1 MKSSPPPAPV
11 LGKERVLEGIAAAP
25 GIAIGLAHRHE
36 HGQVHVPEYR
46 IPQARIEEET
56 ERFRQAAKTAGQQVD
71 DLLAKAKRLPSAAA
85 EEMGYLLEAY
95 LQMLK
100 GSRLV
105 RGVEARI
112 KSERVNAETAV
123 MREIGEIVEGLAAVD
138 DAYLASR
145 AADISE
151 VGARLIRALNKSSWR
166 PFEKLSK
173 DAIILADEVSP
184 ADAALLDPKL
194 VLGLATQGG
203 GMESHTAIMARS
215 LGIPTVLGIAG
226 LLEGLKGGETVI
238 IDGGLGQVIVDPAP
252 ETLATYRALRAQ
264 HLKARRVLKGLAT
277 LPAVTKDGET
287 ISLMANL
294 ELPQEVDGALGAGA
308 EGVGLLRSEFIFMNR
323 PDLPGEDEQYEVIA
337 GIVKSMKGRTV
348 TIRTL
353 DAGSEKLPGLDS
365 QGLNPALGLRAIR
378 LTLKHPELM
387 ETQLAAC
394 LRAGHH
400 GPIRILLP
408 MVMAAAEVIEVREM
422 MTRVAKRLKRRKVP
436 IADPLPPL
444 GVMIEIPGAAIT
456 ADALAL
462 HSDFFAIGTNDL
474 TMYTLAIDRSDEQ
487 VASLYN
493 PLHPAVLRMIQFATE
508 AALRAR
514 IPVSVCGE
522 MAGEARLTGL
532 LLGLG
537 IRELSMAPIHLGRV
551 KQRIRAM
558 HLSGAIRRARSI
570 MDQVDSGRISAL
582 IDSFNDEIDAA

>member
-1 MKSSPPPAPV
+1 MKTSQPV
-11 LGKERVLEGIAAAP
+11 SGKERILEGLAAAP
-25 GIAIGLAHRHE
+25 GIAVGVAHRHE

-46 IPQARIEEET
+46 IPASRIDDELAR
-56 ERFRQAAKTAGQQVD
+56 FQQAASQAGRQVD
-71 DLLAKAKRLPSAAA
+71 DLLHKAKKLPSAAA

-105 RGVEARI
+105 RGVESRI
-112 KSERVNAETAV
+112 KQERINAESAV

-138 DAYLASR
+138 DSYLAAR

-151 VGARLIRALNKSSWR
+151 VGSRLIRALNKSAWR
-166 PFEKLSK
+166 PFEQLNKNS
-173 DAIILADEVSP
+173 AVLADELSP
-184 ADAALLDPKL
+184 ADTALLDPKL
-194 VLGLATQGG
+194 VVGLATEAG

-215 LGIPTVLGIAG
+215 LGIPSVLGVSG
-226 LLEGLKGGETVI
+226 LLDGLRGGETVI
-238 IDGGLGQVIVDPAP
+238 IDGGLGQVIINPSAA
-252 ETLATYRALRAQ
+252 TLSAYRALRAQ
-264 HLKARRVLKGLAT
+264 HLRIRRQLEGLSS

-287 ISLMANL
+287 ISLMANI
-294 ELPQEVDGALGAGA
+294 ELPGEVDGVLNAGA
-308 EGVGLLRSEFIFMNR
+308 MGVGLLRSEFLFMNR
-323 PDLPGEDEQYEVIA
+323 SDLPNEDEQYQA
-337 GIVKSMKGRTV
+337 LSGIVKAMKGRPV

-353 DAGSEKLPGLDS
+353 DAGSEKLPDLDS
-365 QGLNPALGLRAIR
+365 PGLNPALGLRAIR
-378 LTLKHPELM
+378 LSLKHPELL
-387 ETQLAAC
+387 EPQLAAC
-394 LRAGHH
+394 LRAGAH

-408 MVMAAAEVIEVREM
+408 MVMTVAEVTCVREA
-422 MTRVAKRLKRRKVP
+422 MTRIAKKLKRKRVP

-444 GVMIEIPGAAIT
+444 GIMIEIPGAAIT
-456 ADALAL
+456 ADALAT
-462 HSDFFAIGTNDL
+462 HADFFAIGTNDL

-558 HLSGAIRRARSI
+558 NLSGAIRRARSI
-570 MDQVDSGRISAL
+570 MDQVDSARISAL
-582 IDSFNDEIDAA
+582 IDSFNDEADAS

>member
-1 MKSSPPPAPV
+1 MKTSQPPPDR
-11 LGKERVLEGIAAAP
+11 ERILEGIAAAP
-25 GIAIGLAHRHE
+25 GIAIGVAHRHE

-46 IPQARIEEET
+46 IPSTRIDEEL
-56 ERFRQAAKTAGQQVD
+56 ERFRLASSQAGHQVD
-71 DLLAKAKRLPSAAA
+71 DLLSKAKRLPTAAA

-95 LQMLK
+95 QQMLK

-112 KSERVNAETAV
+112 KGERINAECAV

-138 DAYLASR
+138 DSYLAAR

-151 VGARLIRALNKSSWR
+151 VGSRLIRALNKSAWR

-173 DAIILADEVSP
+173 NAAVLADELSP
-184 ADAALLDPKL
+184 ADAALLDPRL
-194 VLGLATQGG
+194 VVGLATEMG

-215 LGIPTVLGIAG
+215 LGIPSVLGVAG
-226 LLEGLKGGETVI
+226 LLHDVKGNETVI
-238 IDGGLGQVIVDPAP
+238 IDGGLGQVIIDPSP
-252 ETLATYRALRAQ
+252 ETLATYRQLRAQ
-264 HLKARRVLKGLAT
+264 HLRVRRQLAGLAT
-277 LPAVTKDGET
+277 LPAITKDGET

-294 ELPQEVDGALGAGA
+294 ELPNEVEGALAAGA
-308 EGVGLLRSEFIFMNR
+308 MGVGLLRSEFLFMNR
-323 PDLPGEDEQYEVIA
+323 SNLPGEDEQYEQMA
-337 GIVKSMKGRTV
+337 AIVKAMKGRPV

-378 LTLKHPELM
+378 LSLKHPYLLEP
-387 ETQLAAC
+387 QIAAC
-394 LRAGHH
+394 LRAGAH
-400 GPIRILLP
+400 GPVRILLP
-408 MVMAAAEVIEVREM
+408 MVMTASEVASVREAM
-422 MTRVAKRLKRRKVP
+422 LRIAKKLKRKRIP

-456 ADALAL
+456 ADSLAA
-462 HSDFFAIGTNDL
+462 HADFFAIGTNDL

-558 HLSGAIRRARSI
+558 NLSGAIRRARSI
-570 MDQVDSGRISAL
+570 MDQVEPGRISAL